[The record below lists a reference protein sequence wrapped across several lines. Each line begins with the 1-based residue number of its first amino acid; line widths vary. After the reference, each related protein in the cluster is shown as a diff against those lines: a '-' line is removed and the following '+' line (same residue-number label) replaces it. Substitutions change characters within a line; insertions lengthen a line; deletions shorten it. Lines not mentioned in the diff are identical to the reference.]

1 MKTSVFFS
9 VLNKTTLI
17 TENRSKVLH
26 NFFLQDI
33 SIFNELVTE
42 NDLVKK
48 TTQFFAFMEVVQLP
62 HNQVLVLEDNFSPQ
76 SS

>member
-9 VLNKTTLI
+9 VLNKTTL
-17 TENRSKVLH
+17 TAENRSKVLH

-48 TTQFFAFMEVVQLP
+48 TTPFFAFMEVVQLP